1 MYPTLVNFTQ
11 RKKNVLCEW
20 CISPFM
26 RWYNSLI
33 YSLGKRKLYC
43 TCLKTTEHEMILSY
57 VKPFNDK
64 MRNFSA
70 LLIDDMKR
78 RKNIDLFCSYKNNQ
92 QDTTTK
98 VFLVKFPKFLRTSF
112 LTEHL
117 QWLLLTYDKSFL
129 VLVILHFDEK
139 QKMIQ

>member
-1 MYPTLVNFTQ
+1 MF
-11 RKKNVLCEW
+11 KN
-20 CISPFM
+20 
-26 RWYNSLI
+26 
-33 YSLGKRKLYC
+33 K
-43 TCLKTTEHEMILSY
+43 EHEMILSY

-98 VFLVKFPKFLRTSF
+98 VFLVRFPKFLRTSF

-117 QWLLLTYDKSFL
+117 QWLLLKYDKSFL

-139 QKMIQ
+139 QKIIQ